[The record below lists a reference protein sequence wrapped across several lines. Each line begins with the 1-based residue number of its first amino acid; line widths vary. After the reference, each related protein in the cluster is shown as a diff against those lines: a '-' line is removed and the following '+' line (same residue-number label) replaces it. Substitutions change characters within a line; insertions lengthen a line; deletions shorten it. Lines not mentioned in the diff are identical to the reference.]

1 MSQNAGLPAPQQ
13 PGRPVE
19 DSRPPVPPPV
29 ASAAPAPPATVSR
42 AGMRASDQDRD
53 AVVGKL
59 QQAFA
64 EGRIDDE
71 EFDGR
76 VRAVLASRTFGE
88 LEQWTADLPQV
99 SVSQPSSTLPVKAGK
114 PARLSLAYKTRLRRG
129 GRWRVPAK
137 FNAVAYKGGSVI
149 DLRVAELVEGHTTIR
164 AIAYKCTVTV
174 LVAPGMRFELSGIGV
189 DEAEDGGLGAPAAG
203 APVVRIK
210 GIAYKGRVE
219 VRTLPDQ
226 PQQMQPQQLEQ

>member
-1 MSQNAGLPAPQQ
+1 MTQNAEFPVPQQ
-13 PGRPVE
+13 PGEPVE
-19 DSRPPVPPPV
+19 DRRPLVPSAAPPAPVPPTGPV
-29 ASAAPAPPATVSR
+29 ARAA
-42 AGMRASDQDRD
+42 MRASDQDRD
-53 AVVGKL
+53 AVVTRL

-64 EGRIDDE
+64 EGRINDE

-88 LEQWTADLPQV
+88 LEQWTGDLPQV
-99 SVSQPSSTLPVKAGK
+99 SAQAPTALPVKAAGK
-114 PARLSLAYKTRLRRG
+114 PGRVSLAYKTRLRRG

-137 FNAVAYKGGSVI
+137 FKAIAYKGGSVI

-174 LVAPGMRFELSGIGV
+174 LVPPGMRVELSGIGV
-189 DEAEDGGLGAPAAG
+189 EEAEDDGLGALAAG

-219 VRTLPDQ
+219 VRTMPHQ
-226 PQQMQPQQLEQ
+226 EQ